1 MKWDMGYGR
10 WEMGGERLKTK
21 VYRLEGLRI
30 RMK

>member
-1 MKWDMGYGR
+1 MGYGI
-10 WEMGGERLKTK
+10 WKMGDGGERLKTK